1 MQSTFKARILP
12 FFSLIS
18 LGILGA
24 LIGYLIF
31 QQFYNEYYNTSISIS
46 IVVVSYGTS
55 ATFMIWL
62 SSLFISWY
70 RSSRSLIVLLYFVAM
85 SVIAFNLVMTAA
97 FTSAK
102 IGDRPDR
109 VGEYVGS
116 SGDISGSSHAVLN
129 TIYRISSFVAFFGI
143 WITTVILMKSYREKL
158 ISPILFWI
166 ILIITPCLFFDYV
179 FIPDSLRP
187 VANLLRPN

>member
-97 FTSAK
+97 FASAK

-116 SGDISGSSHAVLN
+116 
-129 TIYRISSFVAFFGI
+129 
-143 WITTVILMKSYREKL
+143 SYREKL

-179 FIPDSLRP
+179 FIPGSLRP